1 MLILKKARIIGIGS
15 YLPTRVLLN
24 RELEKMVDTTDEWIV
39 QRTGISERHIA
50 GANEASSEMGTKA
63 ALIALER
70 AQVKSDQID
79 LILVATMSPDYI
91 SPSSACIIQD
101 AIGAS
106 NAAAIDIQAACTGY
120 IYGLSMAKAYIE
132 SGIYKTILL
141 VASEKMSSVTDYTD
155 RSTCI
160 LFGDGA
166 SASVITDQGPGYEIG
181 VPSLGSDGE
190 FAQLIMIP
198 AGGSLQPATVES
210 VEQRQ
215 HYIKLNGKE
224 VFKQA
229 VRRMAA
235 ASGKCLE
242 AAGLDKSQVSWL
254 VPHQANS
261 RIIDAVARSLE
272 FPDEKIF
279 KTVHKYGNTSA
290 SSVPIALDELLATE
304 KLEEGDHILLT
315 AFGAGLTWGSVIL
328 TKI

>member
-1 MLILKKARIIGIGS
+1 MLVLRKARIIGLGS
-15 YLPTRVLLN
+15 YLPARILTN
-24 RELEKMVDTTDEWIV
+24 QELEQMVETSDEWIV
-39 QRTGISERHIA
+39 QRTGVSERRIA
-50 GANEASSEMGTKA
+50 RPDEATSSMGAQASVV
-63 ALIALER
+63 ALEQ
-70 AQVKSDQID
+70 AKILPEQID

-91 SPSSACIIQD
+91 SPSTASLIQRL
-101 AIGAS
+101 IGAS
-106 NAAAIDIQAACTGY
+106 NAAAVDIQVACSGY

-141 VASEKMSSVTDYTD
+141 VASEKMSSFTDYSD

-166 SASVITDQGPGYEIG
+166 SASVITGEGAGFEIG
-181 VPSLGSDGE
+181 TPSLGSDGE
-190 FAQLIMIP
+190 SAELIMVP
-198 AGGSLQPATVES
+198 AGGSLKPATLET

-229 VRRMAA
+229 VRRMTAASDKCLAA
-235 ASGKCLE
+235 AS
-242 AAGLDKSQVSWL
+242 LDKSQVAWL

-261 RIIDAVARSLE
+261 RIIDAVARSMQ
-272 FPDEKIF
+272 FPEEKIF

-290 SSVPIALDELLATE
+290 SSVPIALDELVRTE
-304 KLEEGDHILLT
+304 NLQEGDHILLT

>member
-1 MLILKKARIIGIGS
+1 MLILKKARIIGMGS
-15 YLPTRVLLN
+15 YLPTRVLSN

-166 SASVITDQGPGYEIG
+166 SASVITDQGSGYEIG
-181 VPSLGSDGE
+181 APCLGSDGE

-235 ASGKCLE
+235 SSGKCLE
-242 AAGLDKSQVSWL
+242 AAGLDKSQVTWL

-290 SSVPIALDELLATE
+290 SSVPIALDELLAT
-304 KLEEGDHILLT
+304 KNLEEGDHILLT